1 MMIQNIRRFI
11 LQGFI
16 LMGFMLS
23 LSSFCLAQESNVY
36 KQTVDKSITQVYDK
50 VYKSLEDA
58 RFYVVF
64 EPNIGVN
71 LSHFAKKWGDEYNQ
85 NKLSAI
91 RSMVFCNGW
100 YANKVSNLDPD
111 MLGFC
116 PLHLTL
122 IERDGKTTVLFN
134 RPGVMAQ
141 NSPAQALLTTIE
153 NEVIEAIVKAMKA
166 VSAEALTGVVT
177 EVVNQGE

>member
-1 MMIQNIRRFI
+1 MTQNIRWLI
-11 LQGFI
+11 LQGFM
-16 LMGFMLS
+16 LPVVMLS
-23 LSSFCLAQESNVY
+23 AVSICVAQGNNNVY
-36 KQTVDKSITQVYDK
+36 SQTVSKPVAEVYDN
-50 VYKSLEDA
+50 VYKSLEEA

-64 EPNIGVN
+64 EPNIGAN
-71 LSHFAKKWGDEYNQ
+71 LSHFEEKWGHEYNQ

-100 YANKVSNLDPD
+100 YANKVSNLDPE

-141 NSPAQALLTTIE
+141 NSPAQALLTEIE
-153 NEVIEAIVKAMKA
+153 NEVIAAIVKAVQA
-166 VSAEALTGVVT
+166 ASAEPLPDTIK
-177 EVVNQGE
+177 